1 VSVQDTLQDTV
12 STVLMVAGTAVLVV
26 ASVGA
31 SLPRSALVRLHYL
44 SMAAMAGAPLVLLG
58 VLVRDPADWFKLV
71 LVTVLVVASSPMASA
86 ATARAISRGGPSRS
100 GAVEGESS

>member
-1 VSVQDTLQDTV
+1 MSVQDAV
-12 STVLMVAGTAVLVV
+12 SAVLMVAGTVVLVV

-44 SMAAMAGAPLVLLG
+44 SLASMAGAPLVILG

-71 LVTVLVVASSPMASA
+71 LVTVLLVASSPMATA
-86 ATARAISRGGPSRS
+86 ATARALSRGGPPRSR
-100 GAVEGESS
+100 AVEGETS

>member
-1 VSVQDTLQDTV
+1 VSVQDAV
-12 STVLMVAGTAVLVV
+12 STVLMVIGTAVLVV

-44 SMAAMAGAPLVLLG
+44 SMGSMAGAPLVLLG

-71 LVTVLVVASSPMASA
+71 VVTVLLVASSPMASA
-86 ATARAISRGGPSRS
+86 ATARAISRGGPARS
-100 GAVEGESS
+100 EAVEGEAS

>member
-1 VSVQDTLQDTV
+1 VSVQDAV
-12 STVLMVAGTAVLVV
+12 STVLMVTGTVVLVV

-44 SMAAMAGAPLVLLG
+44 SLASMAGAPLVLLG
-58 VLVRDPADWFKLV
+58 VVVRDPADWFKLV
-71 LVTVLVVASSPMASA
+71 VVTVLLVASSPMASA

-100 GAVEGESS
+100 GAAEGGTS

>member
-1 VSVQDTLQDTV
+1 VSVQDAV
-12 STVLMVAGTAVLVV
+12 SVVLMVAGTVVLVA

-44 SMAAMAGAPLVLLG
+44 SLATMVGAPLVIGG

-71 LVTVLVVASSPMASA
+71 LVTVLLGATSPMATA
-86 ATARAISRGGPSRS
+86 ATARALSRGGPPRDE
-100 GAVEGESS
+100 AVEGGSR

>member
-1 VSVQDTLQDTV
+1 
-12 STVLMVAGTAVLVV
+12 MVIGTAVLVV

-44 SMAAMAGAPLVLLG
+44 SMASMAGAPLVLLG

-71 LVTVLVVASSPMASA
+71 VVTVLLVASSPMASA
-86 ATARAISRGGPSRS
+86 ATARAISRGGLSRDE
-100 GAVEGESS
+100 AVEGEAS